1 MLRQLGSR
9 LWFHVAERWG
19 ITRKS
24 PAGAGAVASDE
35 VNRLRAALKQ
45 TDGLVGMLAEASREM
60 KESVR
65 TASST
70 LQETVVPMVR
80 ELEAQNLR
88 SADLAQCSVAVMTEV
103 GAQLQQ
109 IASGAR
115 EQTELITT
123 GRAVFASMSEAVA
136 QVSRETLDAAALS
149 QEASARAR
157 DGGSKVRTTAA
168 YMLDMQE
175 TVVKATEAVEGL
187 RAQSERIGQVIGMV
201 EAIAR
206 KTNLLA
212 LNAAIEAA
220 RAGESGRSFAVVA
233 DEVRRLSGQTA
244 EASKEITGL
253 VDAIAAGIRTVAH
266 ELSRA
271 TSSAS
276 QSLALAQDAEV
287 ALDAIES
294 AVEMTAER
302 IARIADRNQVLTE
315 GKAAVEEAMGQC
327 ARIAAETAAG
337 IDRLAERGGHLL
349 QLTADCS
356 QAVEAQT
363 HKLQQVAR
371 SVHNFVGDLSQ
382 SVQMFDELVGSLQDG
397 ESSRI
402 P

>member
-19 ITRKS
+19 IIRKS

-45 TDGLVGMLAEASREM
+45 TDDLVGMLAEASREM

-115 EQTELITT
+115 KQTELITT

-149 QEASARAR
+149 QEASVRAQ

-206 KTNLLA
+206 QTNLLA

-253 VDAIAAGIRTVAH
+253 VDAIAEGIRTVAH

-271 TSSAS
+271 TSSAA
-276 QSLALAQDAEV
+276 QSLTLAQDAEV

-302 IARIADRNQVLTE
+302 IARIADRNHVLTE
-315 GKAAVEEAMGQC
+315 GKAAVDEAMGQC

-337 IDRLAERGGHLL
+337 IDGLAERGRRLL
-349 QLTADCS
+349 QLTEDCN
-356 QAVEAQT
+356 QAVDAQT

-397 ESSRI
+397 E
-402 P
+402 